1 MANYLCLVFLVF
13 ALATLFGG
21 NASARRP
28 SARHFGAGLTV
39 IVVAYLLLAGTLSAQ
54 LPPLSPAH
62 LNPAIEKL
70 ASGKPIY
77 GLLTQDL
84 SRENARTVGRRD
96 TDFVFIDME
105 HSPLNLD
112 ALANFVVA
120 MSDKA
125 YTVKN
130 GVQPRSALLV
140 RMPPSASENAAWV
153 VKQALDIGV
162 MGFVFNTVETKEQA
176 EAAVK
181 SMRYPPWKAFPNTHR
196 EPIGIRGWSPG
207 GAVWAWGI
215 ETEEYRR
222 RADVWPLNPEGDLMA
237 IMIVETAEGVKNV
250 DAIAQVPGVTALSA
264 AAGGD
269 LSASYGVPANAP
281 EVEAARQSILR
292 ACLRHK
298 VACWIS
304 PTSKADLDRRTKE
317 GWRMF
322 RTANGLPE

>member
-1 MANYLCLVFLVF
+1 MVSPMQQRISQPSTSRLRPAAGV
-13 ALATLFGG
+13 
-21 NASARRP
+21 SA
-28 SARHFGAGLTV
+28 

-54 LPPLSPAH
+54 LPRLSPAH

-130 GVQPRSALLV
+130 GAQPRSALLV
-140 RMPPSASENAAWV
+140 RMPPYASENAAWV

-196 EPIGIRGWSPG
+196 GPVGMRGWSPG

-250 DAIAQVPGVTALSA
+250 VAIAQVPGVTALSA

-269 LSASYGVPANAP
+269 LSSSFGVPANAP

-292 ACLRHK
+292 ACLRHN

-304 PTSKADLDRRTKE
+304 PTNRADLDRRMKE

>member
-1 MANYLCLVFLVF
+1 
-13 ALATLFGG
+13 
-21 NASARRP
+21 
-28 SARHFGAGLTV
+28 
-39 IVVAYLLLAGTLSAQ
+39 VAVYPLLAGTLSAQ
-54 LPPLSPAH
+54 LSSLSPAH
-62 LNPAIEKL
+62 LNPAIAKL
-70 ASGKPIY
+70 ASGKAIY

-84 SRENARTVGRRD
+84 SRENARTVARRE
-96 TDFVFIDME
+96 TDFIFIDME

-112 ALANFVVA
+112 ALANFVAA
-120 MSDKA
+120 MNDKA

-130 GVQPRSALLV
+130 GVQPRSALVV
-140 RMPPSASENAAWV
+140 RMPPYASENAAWV

-196 EPIGIRGWSPG
+196 GPIGIRGWSPG

-215 ETEEYRR
+215 EMEEYRR

-269 LSASYGVPANAP
+269 LSSSYGVPANAP

-292 ACLRHK
+292 ACLKHN

-304 PTSKADLDRRTKE
+304 PSNKADLDRRMKE

>member
-1 MANYLCLVFLVF
+1 MMSLSRAAAVVGFCVLMA
-13 ALATLFGG
+13 
-21 NASARRP
+21 
-28 SARHFGAGLTV
+28 GA
-39 IVVAYLLLAGTLSAQ
+39 LSAQ
-54 LPPLSPAH
+54 LPPLSPTH
-62 LNPAIEKL
+62 LNPVIEKL
-70 ASGKPIY
+70 ATGKPAY
-77 GLLTQDL
+77 GILTQDL
-84 SRENARTVGRRD
+84 SRENARALGRRD

-105 HSPLNLD
+105 HSPFNLD
-112 ALANFVVA
+112 ALANFVAA
-120 MSDKA
+120 MQDKA

-130 GVQPRSALLV
+130 GARPRSALIV
-140 RMPPSASENAAWV
+140 RMPPYAADNAGWV

-181 SMRYPPWKAFPNTHR
+181 SMRYPPWKAFPNTHK
-196 EPIGIRGWSPG
+196 PPVGIRGWSPA

-237 IMIVETAEGVKNV
+237 VMIIETEEGVKNV

-269 LSASYGVPANAP
+269 LSSSYGVPANAP
-281 EVEAARQSILR
+281 EVEAARQTILR
-292 ACLRHK
+292 ACLKHN

-304 PTSKADLDRRTKE
+304 PTNKADLDRRTKE
-317 GWRMF
+317 GRRMF

>member
-1 MANYLCLVFLVF
+1 MV
-13 ALATLFGG
+13 
-21 NASARRP
+21 SPMQRRLSQP
-28 SARHFGAGLTV
+28 SASRLRPAAGVSTIL
-39 IVVAYLLLAGTLSAQ
+39 AAHLLLAGTLSAQ
-54 LPPLSPAH
+54 LPRLSPAH

-112 ALANFVVA
+112 ALANFAAA
-120 MSDKA
+120 MGDKA

-130 GVQPRSALLV
+130 GAQPRSALLV
-140 RMPPSASENAAWV
+140 RMPPYASENAGWV

-196 EPIGIRGWSPG
+196 GPVGIRGWSPG

-215 ETEEYRR
+215 DTEEYRR

-237 IMIVETAEGVKNV
+237 IMIVETAEGVKNA

-292 ACLRHK
+292 ACLKHN

-304 PTSKADLDRRTKE
+304 PTNKADLDRRMKE

>member
-1 MANYLCLVFLVF
+1 MMSLSRAAAVVGFCVLMA
-13 ALATLFGG
+13 
-21 NASARRP
+21 
-28 SARHFGAGLTV
+28 GA
-39 IVVAYLLLAGTLSAQ
+39 LSAQ
-54 LPPLSPAH
+54 LPPLSPTH
-62 LNPAIEKL
+62 LNPVIEKL
-70 ASGKPIY
+70 ATGKPAY
-77 GLLTQDL
+77 GILTQDL
-84 SRENARTVGRRD
+84 SRENARALGRRD

-105 HSPLNLD
+105 HSPFNLD
-112 ALANFVVA
+112 ALANFVAA
-120 MSDKA
+120 MQDKA

-130 GVQPRSALLV
+130 GARPRSALIV
-140 RMPPSASENAAWV
+140 RMPPYAADNAGWV

-181 SMRYPPWKAFPNTHR
+181 SMRYPPWKAFPNTHK
-196 EPIGIRGWSPG
+196 PPVGIRGWSPA

-237 IMIVETAEGVKNV
+237 VMIIETEEGVKNV

-269 LSASYGVPANAP
+269 LSSSYGVPANAP
-281 EVEAARQSILR
+281 EVEAARQTILR
-292 ACLRHK
+292 ACLKHN

-304 PTSKADLDRRTKE
+304 PTNKADLDRRTKE